1 MNRKTTV
8 ALTAGLAAAMLAS
21 CCIIRAGSGKSNGQ
35 EENKMATDISPK
47 GSSQDLVSMN
57 NEFAL
62 KLFRET
68 AGLESQVVSP
78 LSITYLIG
86 MLANGAD
93 GKTLDEIRSVL
104 GWEGVPVEDIN
115 TFCRNMIENSGKL
128 DPSTTINIADY
139 IAVNKEY
146 KLKTDFTESIQE
158 NYKAGIESLDFSS
171 SKTLGHINSWCRKQ
185 TDGMIPG
192 ILDEVDPGAVA
203 YIMNAIYFN
212 GSWADKFSKKKTA
225 IANFK
230 GYTRDIKKVD
240 MMHRNGKYEYT
251 SNETYSA
258 VRIPYGDGTFSMLVL
273 LPNEGKSIDDILDKV
288 DAQSVSLMG
297 RSMGEYLVDLKLPKF
312 TTEVEI
318 PLNEIVSSLGAPSM
332 FVASDA
338 DFSRMA
344 DGDIFISK
352 MLQKAKI
359 EVSEEG
365 TKAAAVT
372 AAVMVGTS
380 LEPYEP
386 QRVDFHADHPFIY
399 IISESYTGAIYFIG
413 QFAGD

>member
-1 MNRKTTV
+1 MNRKTTA

-21 CCIIRAGSGKSNGQ
+21 CCIIKAGGGESNGQ
-35 EENKMATDISPK
+35 EENRMATDISQADS
-47 GSSQDLVSMN
+47 GQDLVSMN

-62 KLFRET
+62 KLFRKT

-78 LSITYLIG
+78 LSITYLMG

-104 GWEGVPVEDIN
+104 GWGGVPVEDIN
-115 TFCRNMIENSGKL
+115 TFCGNMIENSGKL
-128 DPSTTINIADY
+128 DSSTTINIADY
-139 IAVNKEY
+139 IAVNKKY
-146 KLKTDFTESIQE
+146 KLKADFTESVQE
-158 NYKAGIESLDFSS
+158 GYRAGIESLDFSS

-192 ILDEVDPGAVA
+192 ILDKVDPGAVA

-212 GSWADKFSKKKTA
+212 GSWADKFSKKETS

-230 GYTRDIKKVD
+230 GYTRDIKKLD
-240 MMHRNGKYEYT
+240 MMHRNGKYDYT

-258 VRIPYGDGTFSMLVL
+258 VRIPYGNGTFSMLVL
-273 LPNEGKSIDDILDKV
+273 LPNEGRSIDDILEKI
-288 DAQSVSLMG
+288 DAQSVSGMSS
-297 RSMGEYLVDLKLPKF
+297 SMDEYLVDLKLPKF
-312 TTEVEI
+312 STEVEI

-332 FVASDA
+332 FIASDA

-344 DGDIFISK
+344 DGSIFISK

-372 AAVMVGTS
+372 AAVMMMTS
-380 LEPYEP
+380 LEPSEP

-399 IISESYTGAIYFIG
+399 IISDSSTGAIYFIG